1 MTCHERWDLD
11 KSGMARLGSNGD
23 GCRRVLHFTL
33 KSAPRLEEL
42 QAELRDAGRRNME
55 TTSRFRSCL
64 AACQGLNKPSIA
76 ARLNGQPF
84 GKIETEGDL
93 IGNGCGGTG
102 NGHQGPTTGVR
113 IEAVDA
119 FEPESATSGDERAR
133 GVEAISWAS
142 DTPAVA
148 YDRQQRVGCEADI
161 PRTE

>member
-1 MTCHERWDLD
+1 
-11 KSGMARLGSNGD
+11 
-23 GCRRVLHFTL
+23 
-33 KSAPRLEEL
+33 
-42 QAELRDAGRRNME
+42 ME
-55 TTSRFRSCL
+55 TTSGFGSCL
-64 AACQGLNKPSIA
+64 TACQGLNKLSIA
-76 ARLNGQPF
+76 ARLNGQPL

-93 IGNGCGGTG
+93 IGNGCGGTR

-148 YDRQQRVGCEADI
+148 YATDGKLCQRRGKELAVAASISQSAVSDECRD
-161 PRTE
+161 